1 MIDVSSGKPQ
11 VTIPSVVGESAT
23 DAVQKLTQ
31 AGLDAQVA
39 NVHSDKPEG
48 QVVAQNPAA
57 GLVVVE
63 GTQVRINV
71 SSGPRPISV
80 PSVIGLQYSDAASQ
94 LQKAGFQVSRV
105 DVDSELEKGE
115 VVDQAPDGG
124 QTAAKGSTVTL
135 SVSKGAATAAVP
147 DVTSFQLSDAQAALQ
162 SAGFKSQ
169 VVLEDTTDPTLDG
182 FVISQDP
189 VGGSQA
195 KPGSSVTL
203 FVGRFTVGATST
215 TTTPTAPTP

>member
-1 MIDVSSGKPQ
+1 
-11 VTIPSVVGESAT
+11 VT
-23 DAVQKLTQ
+23 
-31 AGLDAQVA
+31 
-39 NVHSDKPEG
+39 
-48 QVVAQNPAA
+48 
-57 GLVVVE
+57 VVE

-71 SSGPRPISV
+71 SSGPKPISV
-80 PSVIGLQYSDAASQ
+80 PSVIGVQYTDAASQ
-94 LQKAGFQVSRV
+94 LEKAGFQVSRV

-115 VVDQAPDGG
+115 VVDQTPNGG
-124 QTAAKGSTVTL
+124 DTAAKGSTVTL

-147 DVTSFQLSDAQAALQ
+147 DVTSFQLSDAEAALRA
-162 SAGFKSQ
+162 AGFKWQ

-189 VGGSQA
+189 AGGSQA

-203 FVGRFTVGATST
+203 FVGRFTGSDSTTST